1 MSLINLEV
9 ILHLNWSKKRVT
21 VPTDV
26 SDQETTF
33 SLSDTKLYVSVVTL
47 STQGNSKLFE
57 QLKSGFERTIN
68 WSKDQSKNQ

>member
-1 MSLINLEV
+1 MFLINLEV
-9 ILHLNWSKKRVT
+9 ILHLNWSKKSVT